1 MTAARAGRASAL
13 GLALAATS
21 LLGVVCSSAYGA
33 DSAPGEAPPLAQI
46 HYMLHCQGCHLPDG
60 RGSPGKVPALRDSI
74 ARYLTVAG
82 GREYLVRVPG
92 IAQAPVDD
100 TALAALLN
108 WVVLRFGPAS
118 DALAAAPFTA
128 AEVAALRRPPLTDVT
143 TVRDDL
149 RRRLGPE

>member
-1 MTAARAGRASAL
+1 
-13 GLALAATS
+13 
-21 LLGVVCSSAYGA
+21 
-33 DSAPGEAPPLAQI
+33 
-46 HYMLHCQGCHLPDG
+46 
-60 RGSPGKVPALRDSI
+60 
-74 ARYLTVAG
+74 LTVAG

-100 TALAALLN
+100 AALAALLN

-128 AEVAALRRPPLTDVT
+128 AEVAAHRRPPLTDVT
-143 TVRDDL
+143 AVRDDL